1 MTAIDQHR
9 SYGFRFLLVC
19 SLLSLSTGSLVVHTS
34 PTPQH
39 CTAGSA
45 IALSCTFPVP
55 FGTPLHGI
63 ALKWTVST
71 VDNDHRTLYT
81 FDGTSEWQFYNHSTV
96 DRLRLIQGDATL
108 HLKNVTL
115 SDAGHYT
122 CTVFIPPEMGA
133 STFRLAVSVL
143 PSVTLSPEFP
153 FVTIG
158 EEKMLVCDIQNFYPM
173 QIDIA
178 WFIRKGA
185 LPESLPVSQGVC
197 TGIPV
202 AYGNQTLSVQSQI
215 LIRATAEANGA
226 IYTCQIKH
234 QSYSSPF
241 RINTTLTVVE
251 ATSASHG
258 VGMIAGTAVTSMFLT
273 LAVLG
278 AVFIHVHYIRKVPPK
293 VSEIIVP
300 EMIYASEAVTLICNI
315 TSVQLKQVKVQWLRC
330 HGHKH
335 VSTSAK
341 VESTLLQEHFEDLS
355 SSTEN
360 KPFKNSLMSCLSIV
374 PSIEDDDREYQC
386 KVCCLNIHPIIKKTC
401 LKILVRPSHFQIESV
416 PRIPMPEQNLVL
428 SCRAERF
435 YPKVISLK
443 WFKDELPVKGV
454 TQFGPF
460 LDGGKLY
467 SVWSQTEFLVSSN
480 DQGAIYTC
488 RVHHGS
494 LTGFR
499 EITYKINL
507 QGAAPEVSWITSD
520 PSPPKLGQECT
531 LNCRV
536 TDFLPETITVTWFKN
551 GQPAL
556 SGVYSSLPVLNIDG
570 RYSLWTFY
578 KFTPTV
584 KDSGSIFKC
593 VVEHC
598 ALKGVEERSFKLEM
612 NDTV

>member
-1 MTAIDQHR
+1 MRKPRIKQP
-9 SYGFRFLLVC
+9 YC
-19 SLLSLSTGSLVVHTS
+19 LSLYQYDWSLVVHTS

-158 EEKMLVCDIQNFYPM
+158 EEKML
-173 QIDIA
+173 
-178 WFIRKGA
+178 
-185 LPESLPVSQGVC
+185 
-197 TGIPV
+197 
-202 AYGNQTLSVQSQI
+202 
-215 LIRATAEANGA
+215 
-226 IYTCQIKH
+226 
-234 QSYSSPF
+234 
-241 RINTTLTVVE
+241 
-251 ATSASHG
+251 
-258 VGMIAGTAVTSMFLT
+258 
-273 LAVLG
+273 
-278 AVFIHVHYIRKVPPK
+278 
-293 VSEIIVP
+293 
-300 EMIYASEAVTLICNI
+300 
-315 TSVQLKQVKVQWLRC
+315 LKQVKVQWLRC

-494 LTGFR
+494 LTAICCKQKQAFLCSLDF
-499 EITYKINL
+499 ECMKLKSQVAAVLKNHSLLLNDKVKILTYWYLFI
-507 QGAAPEVSWITSD
+507 AP
-520 PSPPKLGQECT
+520 
-531 LNCRV
+531 
-536 TDFLPETITVTWFKN
+536 
-551 GQPAL
+551 
-556 SGVYSSLPVLNIDG
+556 
-570 RYSLWTFY
+570 
-578 KFTPTV
+578 
-584 KDSGSIFKC
+584 
-593 VVEHC
+593 
-598 ALKGVEERSFKLEM
+598 
-612 NDTV
+612 